1 MMTNVFSIIL
11 YLVILPIALGIIF
24 NFIFRRSNSMGELR
38 LATKVLDDYVSGF
51 LIMFFAFELAGLYI
65 IYSTNNLSEFVDSMM
80 NFTGG
85 FLVVTVVIAIV
96 ITIILIVM
104 KAVRS
109 EIGDDLK
116 SLKPIKSDI
125 AVIAFIVLY
134 IVVSVLFV
142 LPSPKDET
150 YLSII
155 TMQQNDIIGIYNV
168 IDGKLIS
175 DIKGNTKLIEV
186 FYILFSK
193 FLGISDMQCMLNL
206 MIAPLLLV
214 FFGVYKRIERI
225 FFTYNIK
232 LSKYEKWT
240 ELLFAGIC
248 IVLLFVNGSLNVSV
262 PQNIWNG
269 TTMLSAIIVP
279 LCFIYGYAAICE
291 VANRKLYRASVWL
304 VRFLFMLPIAALM
317 SNTGYQIAAI
327 LGGIVVVS
335 IIVLAIVNMAR
346 RDVKGK

>member
-11 YLVILPIALGIIF
+11 YLIILPIALGIVF
-24 NFIFRRSNSMGELR
+24 NFIFRRNKNMGGLR

-80 NFTGG
+80 NFTGS

-168 IDGKLIS
+168 IDGKMIS

-193 FLGISDMQCMLNL
+193 FLGISDMQYMLNL

-225 FFTYNIK
+225 FFAYNIK

-279 LCFIYGYAAICE
+279 LCFIYGYVAICE

-304 VRFLFMLPIAALM
+304 IRFLFMLPIAALM
-317 SNTGYQIAAI
+317 SNTGYQIVAI

>member
-1 MMTNVFSIIL
+1 MMTNIFSIIL
-11 YLVILPIALGIIF
+11 YLIILPIALGIVF
-24 NFIFRRSNSMGELR
+24 NFVFRKNKNMGGLR
-38 LATKVLDDYVSGF
+38 LATKVLDDFVSGF

-65 IYSTNNLSEFVDSMM
+65 IYSTNNLSEFVDSLM
-80 NFTGG
+80 NFTGT
-85 FLVVTVVIAIV
+85 FLVVAIVVAIV
-96 ITIILIVM
+96 ITIILIVT
-104 KAVRS
+104 KALRS
-109 EIGDDLK
+109 EIVDDLE

-125 AVIAFIVLY
+125 AVIAFIIIY
-134 IVVSVLFV
+134 IAVSVFFV

-155 TMQQNDIIGIYNV
+155 MMQQNDTIGIYNV
-168 IDGKLIS
+168 LTDKLIS
-175 DIKGNTKLIEV
+175 DINGNTKLIEV

-193 FLGISDMQCMLNL
+193 VTGISDMQYMLNI
-206 MIAPLLLV
+206 MIVPLLLV

-225 FFTYNIK
+225 FFAHNVK
-232 LSKYEKWT
+232 LSRYEKWT

-269 TTMLSAIIVP
+269 ITMLSAIIVP

-291 VANRKLYRASVWL
+291 VANGRLYRASVWL

-317 SNTGYQIAAI
+317 SNTGYQIVAI
-327 LGGIVVVS
+327 LGGIVVVT
-335 IIVLAIVNMAR
+335 IIVVAIVGMAR
-346 RDVKGK
+346 RGVEGK